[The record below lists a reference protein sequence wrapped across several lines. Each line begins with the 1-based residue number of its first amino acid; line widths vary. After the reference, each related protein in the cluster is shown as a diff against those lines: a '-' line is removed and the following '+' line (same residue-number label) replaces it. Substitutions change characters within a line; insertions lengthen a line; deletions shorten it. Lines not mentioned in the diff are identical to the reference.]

1 MTHAPDRIEASEF
14 PPESVERIMQMLQ
27 SQIERPRLVG
37 GDQSIELPQPL
48 YELLIEVL
56 TSVRQGRSIL
66 LVPEN
71 EEVTTQQA
79 ADILG
84 VSRPHVVKLL
94 QENNL
99 LYRRVGTHRRIRLSD
114 LRAYQKRRD
123 QERTTVLNQ
132 LFDGIDADG
141 AYE

>member
-14 PPESVERIMQMLQ
+14 QLESVERIMQMLQ
-27 SQIERPRLVG
+27 SQIERPHLVG

-48 YELLIEVL
+48 YDLLIEVL

-99 LYRRVGTHRRIRLSD
+99 AYRRVGTHRRIRLSD
-114 LRAYQKRRD
+114 LRAYQKVRD
-123 QERTTVLNQ
+123 QERTTVLNE

-141 AYE
+141 AYD